1 MPQTKD
7 NLKKVLL
14 TTDQA
19 AKTASAGSSAQG
31 MVPIGKFADMARPR
45 TGVDPKAKDR
55 WQRENMLREL
65 DKMEAE
71 NKARQE
77 EMAKHQKEFEYLHDP
92 KKLAQKNW
100 EETSASRKQFYDA
113 DRALETELAKNE
125 GRKPKYS
132 RAPSMATVQARA
144 TRNSVVEPIAN
155 AASAAVTSVSNS
167 LINSPM
173 AKGLGV
179 VGAMLA
185 SQKGA
190 GQSPSVEK
198 AYVDDWNK
206 KHNVQRKQG
215 PIAKGLGIP
224 VKK

>member
-14 TTDQA
+14 TTEQA

-31 MVPIGKFADMARPR
+31 MVPISKFADMARPR

-144 TRNSVVEPIAN
+144 TRNSIVEPVVD
-155 AASAAVTSVSNS
+155 AASAAVTSASNS
-167 LINSPM
+167 LINSPA
-173 AKGLGV
+173 AKGLGI

-198 AYVDDWNK
+198 AYIDDWNK
-206 KHNVQRKQG
+206 KHNYGRKQG